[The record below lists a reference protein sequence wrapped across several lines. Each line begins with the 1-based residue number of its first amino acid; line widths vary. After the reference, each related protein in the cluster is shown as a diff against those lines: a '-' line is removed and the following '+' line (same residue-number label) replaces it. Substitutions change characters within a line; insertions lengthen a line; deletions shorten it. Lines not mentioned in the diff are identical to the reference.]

1 MQLNHMKKQ
10 YGLTLVELMI
20 AVTLGLIL
28 LLGLATIYERNSV
41 TRNELERSSRQ
52 LENGRYALQLLS
64 SDIKLAGYLGEF
76 YATTAPAS
84 LPANPCSNT
93 LADLQSAFPLHVQGY
108 DNGSGSLPCISDYK
122 GGDVIV
128 VRRVSTCS
136 AANPADTGCE
146 AITSGLP
153 YFQVSGCSTDATPTF
168 RLDTNI
174 DNLILKKI
182 GCTNTASQRRLLTH
196 IYYVANNNLGSDGI
210 PTLKRWELGS
220 ASNPVPLVE
229 GIENLQFEYGIDSDG
244 DGAPNSYS
252 SSPATVGNWFNVV
265 AVKIHLLSRNET
277 QSLGYVDNKFY
288 MLGDTRIPAS
298 DTFGDAYRRHAY
310 STTIVLENPAGRRQ

>member
-1 MQLNHMKKQ
+1 MHLDHMKKQ

-20 AVTLGLIL
+20 AVALGLIL

-52 LENGRYALQLLS
+52 LENGRYALQLLA

-76 YATTAPAS
+76 FTTAAPAA
-84 LPANPCSNT
+84 LPANPCSDT
-93 LADLQSAFPLHVQGY
+93 IADLTTAFSLHVQGY
-108 DNGSGSLPCISDYK
+108 NDGSGSLPCISDYK

-136 AANPADTGCE
+136 AANPADTGCQ
-146 AITSGLP
+146 APGLP
-153 YFQVSGCSTDATPTF
+153 YFQASGCSTDTAPTF
-168 RLDTNI
+168 RLDT
-174 DNLILKKI
+174 DTANLTLKKI
-182 GCTNTASQRRLLTH
+182 GCVNAASQRRLLTH
-196 IYYVANNNLGSDGI
+196 IYYVANNNVGSDGI

-229 GIENLQFEYGIDSDG
+229 GIESLQFEYGIDSDG

-252 SSPATVGNWFNVV
+252 SSPAAVGDWFNVV
-265 AVKIHLLSRNET
+265 TVKIHLLSRNET

-288 MLGDTRIPAS
+288 MLGDARIPAS
-298 DTFGDAYRRHAY
+298 GTFGDAYRRHAY